1 MLKRFLVLAFAV
13 VLFVTAFFIYFHV
26 VDARIEGQFR
36 AEREKFHVDN
46 ANLVSTTPPGPEPLT
61 PTPPPLPVV
70 STPSAPDA
78 GSAVPTPPA
87 PSGIHAP
94 TAVPLDSNTLIGPVP
109 PASGDTPPAP
119 MDTNAPGNPA
129 PPSTNATPDST
140 LIYPV
145 LRRLPLLM
153 AATDTEGVRAP
164 DASTDNAPAAPAA
177 PAAAPATATNASTAT
192 NAEAP
197 TVAAPAAPAQKAA
210 PVAENPA
217 ARTTASSVIV
227 LGYHQFSPPGVRV
240 GGKFIYTMPQDVF
253 EYEMKYLYDN
263 HYNVVPLSDVV
274 AFAKRQKVLPPNTV
288 AITIDDG
295 YKSPLVFAEPI
306 LKKYNFPWTFFC
318 YPQFIG
324 NHPAT
329 NYRGAASWPELVELD
344 KEGVDIECHSMTHP
358 LLTRHGSKTP
368 EEYDAWLTNE
378 VVTSKAVIEQH
389 LGHPIKYFAYPFGD
403 YNKAVEAK
411 TIGAGYEAIF
421 TVANNPI
428 HPGTNVYAMGRYI
441 ITTPVEKAYV
451 SYLRQGAL
459 GLADI
464 SPVPGAT
471 VTDPRPVISAVLGYA
486 GTIDPKS
493 IVAEVRDM
501 GEVRFDFDPK
511 TLALRLYLPRDL
523 IDSVVVI
530 NVHAKDATTGQTMMA
545 SWRFNYQSA
554 ATGATHPPIAANATN
569 APTTEPATATNV
581 PPPTPARAHATALE
595 TNAPAPTVRL
605 NLSAPIPT
613 TDTTNITPD
622 AGTNAAPAVGS
633 NAVPATPATPATP

>member
-1 MLKRFLVLAFAV
+1 MLKRFLVLAFAL
-13 VLFVTAFFIYFHV
+13 VLFVTAFFVYFHV
-26 VDARIEGQFR
+26 SDARIEGQFR
-36 AEREKFHVDN
+36 AEREKFHVDG

-70 STPSAPDA
+70 STPDANSAI
-78 GSAVPTPPA
+78 PT
-87 PSGIHAP
+87 AP
-94 TAVPLDSNTLIGPVP
+94 TTPATNSPVEVPLDSNTLIGPVP
-109 PASGDTPPAP
+109 PSSNDSSSPAP
-119 MDTNAPGNPA
+119 MDSNAPGNPA

-140 LIYPV
+140 LIYPG
-145 LRRLPLLM
+145 LHRLPMLLM
-153 AATDTEGVRAP
+153 TAVTAEGVRAP
-164 DASTDNAPAAPAA
+164 STDAAPAAPAA
-177 PAAAPATATNASTAT
+177 PATNVSSATNGESAV
-192 NAEAP
+192 P
-197 TVAAPAAPAQKAA
+197 APAAPAQKAT
-210 PVAENPA
+210 PVSEGAA
-217 ARTTASSVIV
+217 ARTSAASVII
-227 LGYHQFSPPGVRV
+227 LGYHQFTPPGVRA

-274 AFAKRQKVLPPNTV
+274 AFAKRQKTLPPNTV

-324 NHPAT
+324 NHIAT
-329 NYRGAASWPELVELD
+329 NYKGAASWPELIELD

-358 LLTRHGSKTP
+358 LLTKHGSKTP
-368 EEYDAWLTNE
+368 DQYDAWLTNE
-378 VVTSKAVIEQH
+378 TVTSKAVIEQH

-411 TIGAGYEAIF
+411 TISAGYEAIF

-459 GLADI
+459 GLANI
-464 SPVPGAT
+464 NPPPGAT

-511 TLALRLYLPRDL
+511 TLMLRLYLPRDL

-530 NVHAKDATTGQTMMA
+530 NVHAKDATSGQTMMA

-554 ATGATHPPIAANATN
+554 AAGVTHAPIAATTTN
-569 APTTEPATATNV
+569 APGTAPVTGTNV
-581 PPPTPARAHATALE
+581 PPPTPIRARTTAIN
-595 TNAPAPTVRL
+595 TNAVAPVVPA
-605 NLSAPIPT
+605 SAIAPVAT
-613 TDTTNITPD
+613 TASTNATPD
-622 AGTNAAPAVGS
+622 AASNAAPAVDS
-633 NAVPATPATPATP
+633 NPAPAAPAIQ

>member
-36 AEREKFHVDN
+36 AEREKFHVDGV
-46 ANLVSTTPPGPEPLT
+46 NLVSTTPPGAEPLT

-70 STPSAPDA
+70 STPSVPDA
-78 GSAVPTPPA
+78 SSAVPTPPA
-87 PSGIHAP
+87 PTGTTAP
-94 TAVPLDSNTLIGPVP
+94 VEVPLDSNTLIGPVP
-109 PASGDTPPAP
+109 PTSNDSSPAP
-119 MDTNAPGNPA
+119 MDTNAPGIPA
-129 PPSTNATPDST
+129 TPATNSTPDST
-140 LIYPV
+140 LIYPG
-145 LRRLPLLM
+145 LRQLPSILM
-153 AATDTEGVRAP
+153 AATTEGLREPAP
-164 DASTDNAPAAPAA
+164 DTAPAAPAE
-177 PAAAPATATNASTAT
+177 PATNASTAT
-192 NAEAP
+192 NG
-197 TVAAPAAPAQKAA
+197 AAATAVVPAAPAPAPA
-210 PVAENPA
+210 PVAENPT
-217 ARTTASSVIV
+217 ARTTAASVIV

-295 YKSPLVFAEPI
+295 YKSPLVFAAPI

-324 NHPAT
+324 NHIAT
-329 NYRGAASWPELVELD
+329 NYRGAASWPELIELD

-358 LLTRHGSKTP
+358 LLTKHGSKTP
-368 EEYDAWLTNE
+368 EQYDAWLTNE
-378 VVTSKAVIEQH
+378 TVTSKAVIEQH

-403 YNKAVEAK
+403 YNKVVEAK
-411 TIGAGYEAIF
+411 TISAGYEAIF

-464 SPVPGAT
+464 SPAPGAT
-471 VTDPRPVISAVLGYA
+471 VTDPRPVISAVLGYV

-511 TLALRLYLPRDL
+511 TLMLRLYLPRDL

-554 ATGATHPPIAANATN
+554 AAGAMHPPIAVNPTN
-569 APTTEPATATNV
+569 AAGASPAPATNV
-581 PPPTPARAHATALE
+581 PSATPARARVRATSVD
-595 TNAPAPTVRL
+595 TNAAAPATTPTPVE
-605 NLSAPIPT
+605 IPAT
-613 TDTTNITPD
+613 PSTTPD
-622 AGTNAAPAVGS
+622 AASNAAPATDS
-633 NAVPATPATPATP
+633 NAVPAAPATPASQ

>member
-1 MLKRFLVLAFAV
+1 MLKRFLVLAFAM

-26 VDARIEGQFR
+26 SDARIEGQFR

-78 GSAVPTPPA
+78 SSAIPIPSAPA
-87 PSGIHAP
+87 GTNSPAE
-94 TAVPLDSNTLIGPVP
+94 VPLDSNTLIGPVP
-109 PASGDTPPAP
+109 PSSNGSSPAP
-119 MDTNAPGNPA
+119 MDSNTPGNPA
-129 PPSTNATPDST
+129 PPATNSSPNST
-140 LIYPV
+140 LIYPG
-145 LRRLPLLM
+145 LRRLPFLLM
-153 AATDTEGVRAP
+153 AAANTEGLRAP
-164 DASTDNAPAAPAA
+164 DASTDTAPAAPAA
-177 PAAAPATATNASTAT
+177 PTAVDATATNGAAAAT
-192 NAEAP
+192 
-197 TVAAPAAPAQKAA
+197 TPAAPVQKAA
-210 PVAENPA
+210 PISESPA
-217 ARTTASSVIV
+217 ARTTAASVIV

-240 GGKFIYTMPQDVF
+240 GGKFIYTMPQDIF
-253 EYEMKYLYDN
+253 EYEMKYLSDN

-295 YKSPLVFAEPI
+295 YKSPLVFAAPI
-306 LKKYNFPWTFFC
+306 LKKYNFPWTFFV

-324 NHPAT
+324 GHPAT
-329 NYRGAASWPELVELD
+329 NYKGAASWPELVELD

-358 LLTRHGSKTP
+358 LLTKHGSKTP
-368 EEYDAWLTNE
+368 DQYDAWLTNE
-378 VVTSKAVIEQH
+378 TVTSKAVIEQH

-411 TIGAGYEAIF
+411 TISAGYEAIF

-428 HPGTNVYAMGRYI
+428 HLGTNVYAMGRYI

-464 SPVPGAT
+464 NPPPGAT
-471 VTDPRPVISAVLGYA
+471 VTDPRPIISAVLGYA

-501 GEVRFDFDPK
+501 GEVRYDFDPK
-511 TLALRLYLPRDL
+511 TLMLRLYLPRDL
-523 IDSVVVI
+523 IDSVVVV
-530 NVHAKDATTGQTMMA
+530 NVHAKDAASGQTMMA
-545 SWRFNYQSA
+545 SWRFNYQSTA
-554 ATGATHPPIAANATN
+554 PGVTHQPIAAATTTN
-569 APTTEPATATNV
+569 AAVSPAVPTNV
-581 PPPTPARAHATALE
+581 PAPTPARATATNTTEVPATRVKVRAPGATIAL
-595 TNAPAPTVRL
+595 TNPAP
-605 NLSAPIPT
+605 NASS
-613 TDTTNITPD
+613 
-622 AGTNAAPAVGS
+622 NAAPAVDS
-633 NAVPATPATPATP
+633 NAAPAAPASQ

>member
-1 MLKRFLVLAFAV
+1 MLKRFLALAFAL
-13 VLFVTAFFIYFHV
+13 VLFVTAFFVYFHV
-26 VDARIEGQFR
+26 EDARIESQFR
-36 AEREKFHVDN
+36 AEREKFHVEG
-46 ANLVSTTPPGPEPLT
+46 ANLVSSTPPGTEPLT

-78 GSAVPTPPA
+78 SATIPA
-87 PSGIHAP
+87 PAAP
-94 TAVPLDSNTLIGPVP
+94 AGTNAPAETPLDSNTLIGPVP
-109 PASGDTPPAP
+109 PASNDSSPAP
-119 MDTNAPGNPA
+119 APTDSNAPGNPA

-140 LIYPV
+140 LIYPG
-145 LRRLPLLM
+145 LRRLPMLLM
-153 AATDTEGVRAP
+153 AAANTEGVRAP
-164 DASTDNAPAAPAA
+164 DVSTDAAPATPA
-177 PAAAPATATNASTAT
+177 PAAADATATTNQAAVVTPAS
-192 NAEAP
+192 
-197 TVAAPAAPAQKAA
+197 AAPAQQAA
-210 PVAENPA
+210 PTSENPA
-217 ARTTASSVIV
+217 VRASAASVII

-274 AFAKRQKVLPPNTV
+274 AFAKREKVLPPNTV

-295 YKSPLVFAEPI
+295 YKSPLVFAAPI

-344 KEGVDIECHSMTHP
+344 KEGVDVECHSMTHP
-358 LLTRHGSKTP
+358 LLTKHGSKTP
-368 EEYDAWLTNE
+368 EQYDAWLTNE
-378 VVTSKAVIEQH
+378 VVNSKAVIEQH

-403 YNKAVEAK
+403 YNKAVEAR
-411 TIGAGYEAIF
+411 TISAGYEAIF

-441 ITTPVEKAYV
+441 ITAPVEKAYV

-464 SPVPGAT
+464 SPAPGAT

-501 GEVRFDFDPK
+501 GEVRYDFDPK
-511 TLALRLYLPRDL
+511 SLMLRLYLPRDL

-530 NVHAKDATTGQTMMA
+530 NVHAKDAATGQTMMA

-554 ATGATHPPIAANATN
+554 AAGVTHAPIAAGTTN
-569 APTTEPATATNV
+569 AAGTAPAPGTNV
-581 PPPTPARAHATALE
+581 PPPTPARARTTALNTNAAAPATATITAAA
-595 TNAPAPTVRL
+595 TNVT
-605 NLSAPIPT
+605 S
-613 TDTTNITPD
+613 D
-622 AGTNAAPAVGS
+622 AASNAAPAVDS
-633 NAVPATPATPATP
+633 NAAPATPAPQ

>member
-1 MLKRFLVLAFAV
+1 MLKRFLVLAFAM

-26 VDARIEGQFR
+26 SDARIEGQFR

-78 GSAVPTPPA
+78 GSAIPIPA
-87 PSGIHAP
+87 AP
-94 TAVPLDSNTLIGPVP
+94 AGTISPADVPLDSNTLIGPVP
-109 PASGDTPPAP
+109 PAANGSSPAP
-119 MDTNAPGNPA
+119 MDSNAHGSPA
-129 PPSTNATPDST
+129 PPATNSSPDST
-140 LIYPV
+140 LIYPG
-145 LRRLPLLM
+145 LRRLPFLLM
-153 AATDTEGVRAP
+153 AAANTEGLRAP
-164 DASTDNAPAAPAA
+164 TTDEAPAAPTA
-177 PAAAPATATNASTAT
+177 PAPVSAATNG
-192 NAEAP
+192 EA
-197 TVAAPAAPAQKAA
+197 TVATPK
-210 PVAENPA
+210 PVAKGRQAEPILESGSQHSA
-217 ARTTASSVIV
+217 AASVIV

-263 HYNVVPLSDVV
+263 KYNVVPLSDVV

-295 YKSPLVFAEPI
+295 YKSPLVFAAPI
-306 LKKYNFPWTFFC
+306 LKKYNFPWTFFV

-324 NHPAT
+324 GHPAT

-344 KEGVDIECHSMTHP
+344 KEGVDVECHSMTHP
-358 LLTRHGSKTP
+358 LLTKHGSKTP
-368 EEYDAWLTNE
+368 DQYDAWLTNE
-378 VVTSKAVIEQH
+378 TVTSKAVIEQH

-411 TIGAGYEAIF
+411 TISAGYEAIF

-428 HPGTNVYAMGRYI
+428 HLGTNVYAMGRYI

-464 SPVPGAT
+464 DPPPGAT
-471 VTDPRPVISAVLGYA
+471 VTDPRPIISAVLGYA

-501 GEVRFDFDPK
+501 GEVRYDFDPK
-511 TLALRLYLPRDL
+511 TLMLRLYLPRDL
-523 IDSVVVI
+523 IDSVVVV
-530 NVHAKDATTGQTMMA
+530 NVHAKDAVSGQTMMA

-554 ATGATHPPIAANATN
+554 ASGVTHPPIASATTN
-569 APTTEPATATNV
+569 PGTAPATATNV
-581 PPPTPARAHATALE
+581 PPATLVRAPATNTTEVPATHVKVGAPGATIAL
-595 TNAPAPTVRL
+595 TNAAP
-605 NLSAPIPT
+605 NAAS
-613 TDTTNITPD
+613 
-622 AGTNAAPAVGS
+622 NAAPAVDS
-633 NAVPATPATPATP
+633 NATPAAPASQ